1 MKQAITS
8 ELVQAYSLCPR
19 KAFLLM
25 TEVADPGPHE
35 YVRITD
41 ECAAVNRQSH
51 RVSLGQSEELPSSE
65 IAELSTGP
73 NVLADA
79 ELAIDGLHTRCD
91 FLTKVNEPSPLGR
104 FGYEPVKV
112 IGTYRASRSDT
123 LGLAYQGFVLGEI
136 QGRQPS
142 SGTLVLLGDRRC
154 KVKLV
159 GKYKEVRR
167 IVESVGKK

>member
-51 RVSLGQSEELPSSE
+51 RGESR
-65 IAELSTGP
+65 
-73 NVLADA
+73 
-79 ELAIDGLHTRCD
+79 AI
-91 FLTKVNEPSPLGR
+91 
-104 FGYEPVKV
+104 
-112 IGTYRASRSDT
+112 
-123 LGLAYQGFVLGEI
+123 
-136 QGRQPS
+136 
-142 SGTLVLLGDRRC
+142 
-154 KVKLV
+154 
-159 GKYKEVRR
+159 
-167 IVESVGKK
+167 